1 MVCFNEVKVDDA
13 IHKIDVNRLNASSKK
28 LYFYDAMTNKNP
40 KRKGFIFK
48 TYEAPFQSPFDKLFE
63 IFKELIT
70 HTSGDFDEAIDWLR
84 ELDKEYKL
92 TTPDYTIDDFIE
104 DLKQKGYLKEEID
117 PDGKGGLSI
126 TAKTE
131 RAIRQQALDQIFGQI
146 KRSGQGNHKSK
157 SPGIGD
163 EHTGDFREYQFGDA
177 LDKVSMTQS
186 LKNAQINHGI
196 GDFKL
201 SEDDLVVE
209 ETLHKSQMSTVLMI
223 DISHSMI
230 LYGEDRITPAKKVA
244 MALSELI
251 TTRYPKDTLDI
262 IVFGND
268 AWQIEIKD
276 LPYLKVGP
284 YHTNTVAGLELAM
297 DLLRRKRNT
306 NKQIFMITD
315 GKPSCL
321 RLPDGQYYKDSVGLN
336 PYIINKCY
344 VMAQQARRLHI
355 PITTFM
361 IAQDPYLMQFVR
373 EFTQANQGKA
383 FYTGLKGLGEMI
395 FEDYETNRKKRI
407 RGS

>member
-1 MVCFNEVKVDDA
+1 
-13 IHKIDVNRLNASSKK
+13 
-28 LYFYDAMTNKNP
+28 MTKNIFR
-40 KRKGFIFK
+40 KKGFVFK
-48 TYEAPFQSPFDKLFE
+48 PYEAPYQSPFEKLFD

-70 HTSGDFDEAIDWLR
+70 HTSGDFDEAIDWLKQ
-84 ELDKEYKL
+84 LDIEYKL

-104 DLKQKGYLKEEID
+104 DLKKKGYIREEID
-117 PDGKGGLSI
+117 SEGNGAMAI
-126 TAKTE
+126 TSKTE
-131 RAIRQQALDQIFGQI
+131 RAIRKQALDQIFGRI
-146 KRSGQGNHKSK
+146 KKSGQGNHKSK

-163 EHTGDFREYQFGDA
+163 EHTGDYRDYQFGDT
-177 LDKVSMTQS
+177 LDKVSVTES

-196 GDFKL
+196 GDFAI

-209 ETLHKSQMSTVLMI
+209 EALHKSQMSTVLMI

-244 MALSELI
+244 MALAELI

-262 IVFGND
+262 LVFGND

-284 YHTNTVAGLELAM
+284 YHTNTVAGLQLAM
-297 DLLRRKRNT
+297 DMLRRKRNT

-321 RLPDGQYYKDSVGLN
+321 RLPNGEYYKNSNGLDSHIV
-336 PYIINKCY
+336 NKCY
-344 VMAQQARRLHI
+344 ATAQQARRLHI

-373 EFTQANQGKA
+373 EFTYANQGKA

-407 RGS
+407 KG

>member
-1 MVCFNEVKVDDA
+1 MK
-13 IHKIDVNRLNASSKK
+13 
-28 LYFYDAMTNKNP
+28 NKMN
-40 KRKGFIFK
+40 KKGFIFK
-48 TYEAPFQSPFDKLFE
+48 PYQAKDQSPFEKLFE

-70 HTSGDFDEAIDWLR
+70 HTSGDFDEAISWLR
-84 ELDKEYKL
+84 QLDKEYQL
-92 TTPDYTIDDFIE
+92 TDENYTIDDFIE
-104 DLKQKGYLKEEID
+104 DLKAKGFIREEID
-117 PDGKGGLSI
+117 ANGIGGNKI

-131 RAIRQQALDQIFGQI
+131 RAIRQQALNQIFGKI
-146 KRSGQGNHKSK
+146 KKTGAGNHKSK
-157 SPGIGD
+157 SPGLGD
-163 EHTGDFREYQFGDA
+163 EHTGDFRNYQFGDD
-177 LDKVSMTQS
+177 LNKVSITES

-196 GDFKL
+196 GDFHL
-201 SEDDLVVE
+201 SEEDLVVE
-209 ETLHKSQMSTVLMI
+209 ETMHKSQMSTVLMI

-244 MALSELI
+244 MALAELI

-262 IVFGND
+262 LVFGND
-268 AWQIEIKD
+268 AWTIKIKD
-276 LPYLKVGP
+276 LPYLNVGP
-284 YHTNTVAGLELAM
+284 YHTNTVAGLQLAM

-321 RLPDGQYYKDSVGLN
+321 RLPDGQYYKNSNGLDAH
-336 PYIINKCY
+336 IVNKCY
-344 VMAQQARRLHI
+344 SMAQQARKLHI

-373 EFTQANQGKA
+373 AFTKANQGKA

-407 RGS
+407 KG